1 MPVGPYKDLVVW
13 QKSMTLARQCY
24 TLTESF
30 PKSEVFGITSQI
42 RGAVVSISCNI
53 AEGWGREGTKEFIQ
67 FLRIAQGSLKEVE
80 TLLLLAQSLYVNRS
94 DAIAPLLSLIDEI
107 GRMLRALLAKLKAKS
122 AKPK

>member
-1 MPVGPYKDLVVW
+1 
-13 QKSMTLARQCY
+13 MTLARQCY

-42 RGAVVSISCNI
+42 RRAVVSISCNI
-53 AEGWGREGTKEFIQ
+53 AEGWGREGTREFIQ

-80 TLLLLAQSLYVNRS
+80 TLLLLAQSLYVNQS

>member
-30 PKSEVFGITSQI
+30 PKSEVFGITPQI
-42 RGAVVSISCNI
+42 RRAVVSISCNI
-53 AEGWGREGTKEFIQ
+53 DEGWGREGTKEFIQ